1 MKHIYLDHNATTPV
15 APEVREAMLPFLGE
29 DFGNPSSV
37 HWFGQRARRAVERA
51 REQVADLLGADPRE
65 IVFTGGGTEAANQAL
80 RGTVEAAGRS
90 DAAVVTSAVEHKA
103 VLSPCLRL
111 EQSGVRVTIVGVDAD
126 GVVDVAAVAAALD
139 ERTVLVA
146 VIFANNEVG
155 TIQPVERIV
164 ETAHARGVPVFTDAV
179 QAVGRLPLDVRTL
192 GVDLLALS
200 GHKLYGPK
208 GVGALYVRRGTR
220 VGPLI
225 LGGDHEGG
233 RRAGTENVPA
243 IVGLGRACE
252 LARGRL
258 DADGRRLRVLRDRL
272 EAGILSRVPD
282 AQFHGARERRLPNTA
297 SVSFP
302 GVEGE
307 SLLMN
312 LDLLG
317 VAVSTGSAC
326 SAGSLR
332 PSHVLLAMG
341 RPAEV
346 AHAAIRLSL
355 GRDNTEE
362 EIDIAIE
369 AVAEAVGRLRSASGS
384 PPATPP

>member
-1 MKHIYLDHNATTPV
+1 MNHIYLDHNATTPV
-15 APEVREAMLPFLGE
+15 APDVREAMLPFLGE
-29 DFGNPSSV
+29 DYGNPSSV

-51 REQVADLLGADPRE
+51 REQVADLLGAEPRE

-80 RGTVEAAGRS
+80 GGTVEAAGRS
-90 DAAVVTSAVEHKA
+90 DAAVVTTAVEHKA

-111 EQSGVRVTIVGVDAD
+111 EQSGVRVTTVAVDAD
-126 GVVDVAAVAAALD
+126 GVVDVDAVVAALD

-146 VIFANNEVG
+146 VILANNEVG
-155 TIQPVERIV
+155 TIQPLERIV
-164 ETAHARGVPVFTDAV
+164 EAAHARGVPVFTDAV

-192 GVDLLALS
+192 GVELLSLS

-208 GVGALYVRRGTR
+208 GVGALYVRRGMR

-243 IVGLGRACE
+243 IVGLGQACE

-258 DADGRRLRVLRDRL
+258 DGDAERLRVLRDRL
-272 EAGILSRVPD
+272 EAGIRARVPD

-341 RPAEV
+341 RAPEV
-346 AHAAIRLSL
+346 AHGAIRFSL
-355 GRDNTEE
+355 GRGNTEE
-362 EIDIAIE
+362 EIDRAID
-369 AVAEAVGRLRSASGS
+369 AVAEAVARLRAAGGAPASM
-384 PPATPP
+384 TP